1 MKKLIP
7 ALALLLV
14 SAVMLGTSS
23 FAWFSMNTEVTA
35 TGMSVTAQAPTS
47 LLISNTSAT
56 TGFGSSVTLENSNT
70 SAPSTFVP
78 VAYDTVGAKFYALSD
93 KAMSKVNQAGRVIS
107 NNFTEVS
114 DGSAASAF
122 TSAAIDAAGD
132 AYVESLCFY
141 HDQIW
146 LKVEG
151 QKNQTVTATAKYT
164 NSPTSAIK
172 GAMHVVFVI
181 GGSVVATCDMG
192 GDTGTGVTTSTL
204 ATLTANDDATLVDIY
219 YFLSGNDTDCK
230 NSNITAD
237 ATLNIDITFNAADVV
252 TP

>member
-47 LLISNTSAT
+47 LLISNTNAS
-56 TGFGSSVTLENSNT
+56 TGFGSSVTLANDVAT
-70 SAPSTFVP
+70 PDAAFVP
-78 VAYDTVGAKFYALSD
+78 VAYAGACTGFYKLTSE
-93 KAMSKVNQAGRVIS
+93 AMKKVNENGRVADFS
-107 NNFTEVS
+107 EVA

-122 TSAAIDAAGD
+122 TSAEIATDTAAYADGSKS
-132 AYVESLCFY
+132 VY
-141 HDQIW
+141 HDQVW

-151 QKNQTVTATAKYT
+151 EKNQVVTATAQYT
-164 NSPTSAIK
+164 NSPSETIK
-172 GAMHVVFVI
+172 AAMHVVFVI
-181 GGSVVATCDMG
+181 NGAVVATCDMG
-192 GDTGTGVTTSTL
+192 GDSGSGVTTSTL
-204 ATLTANDDATLVDIY
+204 ATLTANAAATQVDIY

-237 ATLNIDITFNAADVV
+237 ALLNIDITFNAADP
-252 TP
+252 T